1 MSYGELLNN
10 LNSLSEWLDSE
21 LRKINK
27 KLDVLIIQERKEMA
41 TLDDLTAEVAAQ
53 TTVNQSAITLLQGLK
68 AKLDAAGTDP
78 AKLQAIK
85 DSLTANDQALAQA
98 VAQNTPA
105 A

>member
-21 LRKINK
+21 FRKINK
-27 KLDVLIIQERKEMA
+27 KLDILIIQERNEMA

-98 VAQNTPA
+98 VTANTPA